1 MATRTTSCG
10 RSTRSIA
17 STRRSG
23 STIRRSE
30 ARRRSCTAGSRPSPA
45 TAARA
50 DATQDPSLL
59 GGCRVLDLADLG
71 GAVCG
76 RTLADLGADVVKVE
90 PPGGEADRLQPPFV
104 GDIENRD
111 RSIPWLAANVNKR
124 GATCDLGSVD
134 GRALFGRLAAKAR
147 IVVESFPPGRLAE
160 LGLNEL
166 LRDAIVVSITPFGQ
180 DGPLADIPASD
191 LEVTAASGSLW
202 LAGEEGRPPVR
213 TAQPQSPY
221 WSGMYG
227 ALGALVALQSPVA
240 QRVDVSAQAAMTTVH
255 PPAPVWWD
263 IAHAEHGRTG
273 PFLLGR
279 SNVGSRFRNLWACA
293 DGFVSF
299 AIQGGPIGRHTGR
312 MLAEWMAERG
322 AVPAA
327 VAAVDWDRFD
337 NTTLTQAQ
345 VDELE
350 TAIAPFLR
358 SLTKSEFFSEVV
370 KRKMLGYPVGDASD
384 SLADPQL
391 RARDFWRALPPA
403 DGLGML
409 PFPGGF
415 ALFDGERP
423 AVRRPAPRV
432 GEHNAEIWGQAGVDP
447 DELARLRAVG
457 AV

>member
-1 MATRTTSCG
+1 M
-10 RSTRSIA
+10 
-17 STRRSG
+17 
-23 STIRRSE
+23 
-30 ARRRSCTAGSRPSPA
+30 
-45 TAARA
+45 
-50 DATQDPSLL
+50 
-59 GGCRVLDLADLG
+59 LDLAELS

-76 RTLADLGADVVKVE
+76 RILADLGADVVKVE

-104 GDIENRD
+104 GDVENRE

-124 GATCDLGSVD
+124 GITCDLASPEGS
-134 GRALFGRLAAKAR
+134 ALFARLAAKAL
-147 IVVESFPPGRLAE
+147 IVVESFAPGRLGE
-160 LGLNEL
+160 LGLDDA
-166 LRDAIVVSITPFGQ
+166 LRDAIVVSVTPYGQ
-180 DGPLADIPASD
+180 DGPLARVPASD

-213 TAQPQSPY
+213 TSQPQSPY

-227 ALGALVALQSPVA
+227 ALGALVALQSPIA

-263 IAHAEHGRTG
+263 IARDEHARTG

-279 SNVGSRFRNLWACA
+279 SNVGSRFRNLWRCA

-312 MLAEWMAERG
+312 MLAEWMAEKG
-322 AVPAA
+322 EVPA
-327 VAAVDWDRFD
+327 VIAAIEWDRFD
-337 NTTLTQAQ
+337 NTTLSQAQ

-350 TAIAPFLR
+350 TAIGPFLR
-358 SLTKSEFFSEVV
+358 SLTKAEFFDGVV

-391 RARDFWRALPPA
+391 RARDFWRTLSPA
-403 DGLGML
+403 DGMPPL

-415 ALFDGERP
+415 ALFDGKRP

-432 GEHNAEIWGQAGVDP
+432 GEHNAEIYREVGVGLR
-447 DELARLRAVG
+447 ELARLREARVL
-457 AV
+457 

>member
-1 MATRTTSCG
+1 
-10 RSTRSIA
+10 
-17 STRRSG
+17 
-23 STIRRSE
+23 
-30 ARRRSCTAGSRPSPA
+30 
-45 TAARA
+45 
-50 DATQDPSLL
+50 
-59 GGCRVLDLADLG
+59 
-71 GAVCG
+71 
-76 RTLADLGADVVKVE
+76 VKVE
-90 PPGGEADRLQPPFV
+90 PPGGEPDRLQPPFV
-104 GDIENRD
+104 GDVENSE

-124 GATCDLGSVD
+124 GITCDLGSEE
-134 GRALFGRLAAKAR
+134 GRAVFARLAASAR
-147 IVVESFPPGRLAE
+147 IVVESFPPGLLHE
-160 LGLNEL
+160 LGLDDA
-166 LRDAIVVSITPFGQ
+166 LRDAIVVSITPYGQ
-180 DGPLADIPASD
+180 DGPLAAVPGSD

-202 LAGEEGRPPVR
+202 LAGEEGRAPVR

-227 ALGALVALQSPVA
+227 AMGALVALQAPVA

-263 IAHAEHGRTG
+263 IAGEEHGRTG

-312 MLAEWMAERG
+312 MLSEWMAERG
-322 AVPAA
+322 AVPPV
-327 VAAVDWDRFD
+327 VAAIDWDAFD
-337 NTTLTQAQ
+337 NTRLTQAQ

-350 TAIAPFLR
+350 AAIAPFLR
-358 SLTKSEFFSEVV
+358 SLTKSEFFSGVV

-391 RARDFWRALPPA
+391 RARDFWRSLAPA
-403 DGLGML
+403 EGLAPL

-423 AVRRPAPRV
+423 AVRRPAPKV
-432 GEHNAEIWGQAGVDP
+432 GEHNADIYGELGIGMA
-447 DELARLRAVG
+447 ELAQLRAAGTV
-457 AV
+457 

>member
-1 MATRTTSCG
+1 M
-10 RSTRSIA
+10 
-17 STRRSG
+17 
-23 STIRRSE
+23 
-30 ARRRSCTAGSRPSPA
+30 
-45 TAARA
+45 
-50 DATQDPSLL
+50 
-59 GGCRVLDLADLG
+59 DLADLS

-76 RTLADLGADVVKVE
+76 RILADLGADVVKVE
-90 PPGGEADRLQPPFV
+90 PPGGEADRMQPPFV
-104 GDIENRD
+104 GDVENST

-124 GATCDLGSVD
+124 GVTCDLTSTE
-134 GRALFGRLAAKAR
+134 GRALFARLAAGAR
-147 IVVESFPPGRLAE
+147 IVIESFAPGRFAE
-160 LGLNEL
+160 LGLDEIV
-166 LRDAIVVSITPFGQ
+166 RDAIVVSITPYGQ
-180 DGPLADIPASD
+180 DGPLARVPGSD

-202 LAGEEGRPPVR
+202 LAGEEGRPPLR

-227 ALGALVALQSPVA
+227 ALGALVALQSRVA

-263 IAHAEHGRTG
+263 IAREEHGRTG

-322 AVPAA
+322 AVPA
-327 VAAVDWDRFD
+327 VIAAIDWTIFD
-337 NTTLTQAQ
+337 NTTLSQAQ

-350 TAIAPFLR
+350 AAIAPFLR
-358 SLTKSEFFSEVV
+358 SLTKAEFFDGVV
-370 KRKMLGYPVGDASD
+370 KRKMLGYPVSDASD

-391 RARDFWRALPPA
+391 RARDFWRTLSPAEGLPP
-403 DGLGML
+403 M

-423 AVRRPAPRV
+423 AVRRPAPEV
-432 GEHNAEIWGQAGVDP
+432 GEHNAEIYGESGISSE
-447 DELARLRAVG
+447 ELERLRAAGV
-457 AV
+457 V

>member
-1 MATRTTSCG
+1 
-10 RSTRSIA
+10 
-17 STRRSG
+17 
-23 STIRRSE
+23 
-30 ARRRSCTAGSRPSPA
+30 
-45 TAARA
+45 
-50 DATQDPSLL
+50 
-59 GGCRVLDLADLG
+59 
-71 GAVCG
+71 
-76 RTLADLGADVVKVE
+76 VKVE
-90 PPGGEADRLQPPFV
+90 QPGGEADRMQPPFV
-104 GDIENRD
+104 GDVENSE

-124 GATCDLGSVD
+124 GVTCDLGSPE
-134 GRALFGRLAAKAR
+134 GRALFAKLAATAR
-147 IVVESFPPGRLAE
+147 IVVESFPPGRLRE
-160 LGLNEL
+160 LGLDDV
-166 LRDAIVVSITPFGQ
+166 LRHTIVVSITPYGQ
-180 DGPLADIPASD
+180 DGPLARVPGSD

-213 TAQPQSPY
+213 TTQPQSPY

-240 QRVDVSAQAAMTTVH
+240 QHVDVSAQAAMTTVH
-255 PPAPVWWD
+255 PPASLWWD
-263 IAHAEHGRTG
+263 IAGQDHGRTG

-322 AVPAA
+322 NVPPIIAA
-327 VAAVDWDRFD
+327 IDWDGFD
-337 NTTLTQAQ
+337 NTTLSQAE

-350 TAIAPFLR
+350 NAIAPFLR
-358 SLTKSEFFSEVV
+358 LLTKAEFFDGVV

-391 RARDFWRALPPA
+391 RARDFWRSLSPAEGLPP
-403 DGLGML
+403 L

-423 AVRRPAPRV
+423 EARRRAPRV
-432 GEHNAEIWGQAGVDP
+432 GEHNAAVYGEAGVGQ
-447 DELARLRAVG
+447 DELARLRAAGV
-457 AV
+457 V

>member
-1 MATRTTSCG
+1 
-10 RSTRSIA
+10 
-17 STRRSG
+17 
-23 STIRRSE
+23 
-30 ARRRSCTAGSRPSPA
+30 
-45 TAARA
+45 
-50 DATQDPSLL
+50 
-59 GGCRVLDLADLG
+59 
-71 GAVCG
+71 
-76 RTLADLGADVVKVE
+76 
-90 PPGGEADRLQPPFV
+90 
-104 GDIENRD
+104 
-111 RSIPWLAANVNKR
+111 
-124 GATCDLGSVD
+124 
-134 GRALFGRLAAKAR
+134 
-147 IVVESFPPGRLAE
+147 IVVESFPPGRLTE
-160 LGLNEL
+160 LGLDRT
-166 LRDAIVVSITPFGQ
+166 LRDTIVVSITPYGQ
-180 DGPLADIPASD
+180 DGPLAAVAGSD

-213 TAQPQSPY
+213 TSQPQSPY

-227 ALGALVALQSPVA
+227 ALGALVALQSPAA

-263 IAHAEHGRTG
+263 IARDEHGRTG

-322 AVPAA
+322 TVPAVISA
-327 VAAVDWDRFD
+327 IDWDRFD
-337 NTTLTQAQ
+337 NTTLAQAQ

-350 TAIAPFLR
+350 AAIAPFLR
-358 SLTKSEFFSEVV
+358 SLTKAEFFDGVV

-391 RARDFWRALPPA
+391 RARDFWRSLSPAEGLPP
-403 DGLGML
+403 L

-432 GEHNAEIWGQAGVDP
+432 GEHNAEIYAEAGVGS
-447 DELARLRAVG
+447 DELARLRAGGV
-457 AV
+457 V

>member
-1 MATRTTSCG
+1 MCG
-10 RSTRSIA
+10 RI
-17 STRRSG
+17 
-23 STIRRSE
+23 
-30 ARRRSCTAGSRPSPA
+30 
-45 TAARA
+45 
-50 DATQDPSLL
+50 
-59 GGCRVLDLADLG
+59 
-71 GAVCG
+71 
-76 RTLADLGADVVKVE
+76 LADLGADVVKVE
-90 PPGGEADRLQPPFV
+90 PPGGEPDRLVPPFID
-104 GDIENRD
+104 DIESSE

-124 GATCDLGSVD
+124 GVTCDLASPG
-134 GRALFGRLAAKAR
+134 GRALFARLASSAR
-147 IVVESFPPGRLAE
+147 IVIESFAPGRLRE
-160 LGLNEL
+160 LGLEDA
-166 LRDAIVVSITPFGQ
+166 LRDAIVVSVTPYGQ
-180 DGPLADIPASD
+180 DGPLAGVSGSD

-202 LAGEEGRPPVR
+202 LAGEEGHAPVR
-213 TAQPQSPY
+213 TSQPQSPY

-227 ALGALVALQSPVA
+227 ALGALVALQAPQP

-263 IAHAEHGRTG
+263 IAGEEHGRTG

-279 SNVGSRFRNLWACA
+279 SIVGSRFRNLWACA

-312 MLAEWMAERG
+312 MLAGWMAERG
-322 AVPAA
+322 AVPPAI
-327 VAAVDWDRFD
+327 VAIDWDRFD

-350 TAIAPFLR
+350 AAIAPFLR
-358 SLTKSEFFSEVV
+358 SLTKTEFFNEVV
-370 KRKMLGYPVGDASD
+370 KRKMLGYPVGDAAD

-403 DGLGML
+403 PGLPSL

-423 AVRRPAPRV
+423 AVRRPAPRA
-432 GEHNAEIWGQAGVDP
+432 GEHNAEIYAEAGVDGA
-447 DELARLRAVG
+447 ELATLRATG

>member
-1 MATRTTSCG
+1 M
-10 RSTRSIA
+10 
-17 STRRSG
+17 
-23 STIRRSE
+23 
-30 ARRRSCTAGSRPSPA
+30 
-45 TAARA
+45 
-50 DATQDPSLL
+50 
-59 GGCRVLDLADLG
+59 LDLADLS

-76 RTLADLGADVVKVE
+76 RILADLGADVVRVE

-104 GDIENRD
+104 GDVENRE

-124 GATCDLGSVD
+124 GITCDLASPEGS
-134 GRALFGRLAAKAR
+134 ALFARLAAKAR
-147 IVVESFPPGRLAE
+147 IVVESFAPGRLGE
-160 LGLNEL
+160 LGLDEA
-166 LRDAIVVSITPFGQ
+166 LRDAIVVSITPYGQ
-180 DGPLADIPASD
+180 DGPLARVPASD

-213 TAQPQSPY
+213 TSQPQSPY

-227 ALGALVALQSPVA
+227 ALGALVALQSPIA

-263 IAHAEHGRTG
+263 IARDEHARTG

-312 MLAEWMAERG
+312 MLAGWMAESG
-322 AVPAA
+322 EVPPVIRAIE
-327 VAAVDWDRFD
+327 WDRFD
-337 NTTLTQAQ
+337 NTTLSQAQ

-358 SLTKSEFFSEVV
+358 SLTKAEFFDGVV

-391 RARDFWRALPPA
+391 RARDFWRTLSPAEGMPP
-403 DGLGML
+403 L

-415 ALFDGERP
+415 ALFDGKRP
-423 AVRRPAPRV
+423 EVRRPAPRV
-432 GEHNAEIWGQAGVDP
+432 GEHNAEIYGEVGVGLH
-447 DELARLRAVG
+447 ELARLREAGV
-457 AV
+457 V

>member
-1 MATRTTSCG
+1 MCG
-10 RSTRSIA
+10 RI
-17 STRRSG
+17 
-23 STIRRSE
+23 
-30 ARRRSCTAGSRPSPA
+30 
-45 TAARA
+45 
-50 DATQDPSLL
+50 
-59 GGCRVLDLADLG
+59 
-71 GAVCG
+71 
-76 RTLADLGADVVKVE
+76 LADLGADVVKVE

-104 GDIENRD
+104 GDLENGE

-124 GATCDLGSVD
+124 GVTCDLESPD
-134 GRALFGRLAAKAR
+134 GRALFARLTSTAR
-147 IVVESFPPGRLAE
+147 IVVESFAPGRLRE
-160 LGLNEL
+160 LGLEEA
-166 LRDAIVVSITPFGQ
+166 LRDTIVVSITPYGQ
-180 DGPLADIPASD
+180 DGPLARVDGSD

-202 LAGEEGRPPVR
+202 LAGEEARAPVR

-240 QRVDVSAQAAMTTVH
+240 QRVDVSAQAAMATVH

-263 IAHAEHGRTG
+263 IAHEEHRRTG

-312 MLAEWMAERG
+312 MLAGWMAERG
-322 AVPAA
+322 AVPAV
-327 VAAVDWDRFD
+327 VAAIDWDRFD
-337 NTTLTQAQ
+337 NTTLSQAE

-350 TAIAPFLR
+350 AAIAPFLR
-358 SLTKSEFFSEVV
+358 SLTKAEFFDEVV
-370 KRKMLGYPVGDASD
+370 ERKMLGYPVGDASD

-391 RARDFWRALPPA
+391 RARDFWRMLSPTDGLPP
-403 DGLGML
+403 L

-423 AVRRPAPRV
+423 AVRRRAPRA
-432 GEHNAEIWGQAGVDP
+432 GEHNAEVYGEVGVRTE
-447 DELARLRAVG
+447 ELARLRAAGV
-457 AV
+457 V

>member
-1 MATRTTSCG
+1 M
-10 RSTRSIA
+10 
-17 STRRSG
+17 
-23 STIRRSE
+23 
-30 ARRRSCTAGSRPSPA
+30 AGSRPSPG
-45 TAARA
+45 TAARTN
-50 DATQDPSLL
+50 ATQDRSLL
-59 GGCRVLDLADLG
+59 GGHCRVLDLADLS

-76 RTLADLGADVVKVE
+76 RILADVGADVVKVE
-90 PPGGEADRLQPPFV
+90 PPGGEPDRMQPPFV
-104 GDIENRD
+104 GDVENSA

-124 GATCDLGSVD
+124 GVTCDLTSAA
-134 GRALFGRLAAKAR
+134 GRALFARLAASAR
-147 IVVESFPPGRLAE
+147 IVIESFPPGRRAE
-160 LGLNEL
+160 LGLDEI
-166 LRDAIVVSITPFGQ
+166 LRDTIVVSITPYGQ
-180 DGPLADIPASD
+180 DGPLAAVPGSD
-191 LEVTAASGSLW
+191 LEVTAMSGSLW
-202 LAGEEGRPPVR
+202 LAGEEGRAPVR

-263 IAHAEHGRTG
+263 IAREEHGRTG

-312 MLAEWMAERG
+312 MLAEWMAENG
-322 AVPAA
+322 NVPAV
-327 VAAVDWDRFD
+327 VAAIDWDRFD
-337 NTTLTQAQ
+337 NSTLSQAQ
-345 VDELE
+345 VDALE
-350 TAIAPFLR
+350 TAIAPFLAH
-358 SLTKSEFFSEVV
+358 LTKAEFFEGVV

-391 RARDFWRALPPA
+391 AARGFWRTLSPA
-403 DGLGML
+403 DGLPPL

-423 AVRRPAPRV
+423 AVRRAAPGV
-432 GEHNAEIWGQAGVDP
+432 GEHNAELYGEAGVGP
-447 DELARLRAVG
+447 DELARLRAAGV
-457 AV
+457 V